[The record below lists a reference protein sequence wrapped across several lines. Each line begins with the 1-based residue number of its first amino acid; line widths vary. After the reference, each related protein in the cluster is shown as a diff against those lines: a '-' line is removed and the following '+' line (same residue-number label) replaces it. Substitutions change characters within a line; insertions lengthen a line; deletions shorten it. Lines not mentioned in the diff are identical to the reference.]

1 MQKAQEIEKPAPAE
15 KAMVQ
20 KLQDEAKIAAGA
32 DAVNKTKRKRAKV
45 RTPVALLAC
54 CWREQYPILL
64 IGSVVMRVVRVP
76 TPCRSR
82 RRRPRCLTGPRIV
95 VARKPAPL

>member
-32 DAVNKTKRKRAKV
+32 DAANKTKRKRAKV
-45 RTPVALLAC
+45 RTPVA
-54 CWREQYPILL
+54 
-64 IGSVVMRVVRVP
+64 
-76 TPCRSR
+76 
-82 RRRPRCLTGPRIV
+82 
-95 VARKPAPL
+95 